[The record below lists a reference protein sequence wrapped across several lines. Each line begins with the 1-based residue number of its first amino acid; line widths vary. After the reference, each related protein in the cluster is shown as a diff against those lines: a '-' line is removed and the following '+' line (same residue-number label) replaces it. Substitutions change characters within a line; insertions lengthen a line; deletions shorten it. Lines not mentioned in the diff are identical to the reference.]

1 MEDELTLRILSPD
14 GQVLESSRLQ
24 EVIVP
29 LADGGPIG
37 IRPKHAPLIAE
48 TVAGKVKILKP
59 GEIVEVE
66 LFSGLLTVRD
76 NIITILTT
84 GELEEPNDQVGTAA
98 EAIDQLTEALEE
110 EERKKTEEAE

>member
-14 GQVLESSRLQ
+14 GQVLEASHLQ
-24 EVIVP
+24 EVIVS

-48 TVAGKVKILKP
+48 TVAGNVTIVKP
-59 GEIVEVE
+59 GEMVEVA

-76 NIITILTT
+76 NIVTILTT
-84 GELEEPNDQVGTAA
+84 GEVEEAEAQADAA
-98 EAIDQLTEALEE
+98 TEAIDQLTEALEE
-110 EERKKTEEAE
+110 ERKNIEEAE

>member
-14 GQVLESSRLQ
+14 GQVLEASQLQ
-24 EVIVP
+24 EVVVP

-59 GEIVEVE
+59 GESTEVE

-76 NIITILTT
+76 NIVTILTT
-84 GELEEPNDQVGTAA
+84 GEVEETNTQVYTAT
-98 EAIDQLTEALEE
+98 EAIDQLTETLEK
-110 EERKKTEEAE
+110 ERKTIKEEAE